1 MPEDLTPNHARTGPR
16 RTNNLILAAQSPHSG
31 RSRPQS
37 CCRWAPGYAPNISCC
52 CTRGQFHGTGVPP
65 AAETSK
71 RAWTGWRQIL
81 KRECVPY
88 GKAAR
93 GFQTIGDDEKLVP
106 RRNAAVGSLDG
117 EDRRRGD
124 RQAWSCRGGARHWG
138 WSTAP
143 PRGGD

>member
-93 GFQTIGDDEKLVP
+93 GFQTIG
-106 RRNAAVGSLDG
+106 RNAAVGSLDG